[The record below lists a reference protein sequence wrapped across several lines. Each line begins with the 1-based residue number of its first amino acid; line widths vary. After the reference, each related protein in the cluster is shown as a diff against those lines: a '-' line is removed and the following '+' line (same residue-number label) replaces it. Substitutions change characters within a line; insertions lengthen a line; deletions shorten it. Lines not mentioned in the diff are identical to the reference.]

1 MITPPECSQ
10 EIKHKTLSAYYH
22 RVCTLPSWFGVPLV
36 VADDPASYVDFLSGT
51 LCATRDKSCPAIP
64 PLTNGSTDDG
74 RMRSQQECVDWI
86 MHDLAGR
93 GKNVLVKNE
102 RVGDPAVWSDG
113 SMAGS
118 KRKKCYRGGPLQ
130 RLCCSVKT
138 GESSDLGELA
148 QALQV
153 YLC

>member
-1 MITPPECSQ
+1 MIMPPEHDR

-22 RVCTLPSWFGVPLV
+22 RVCTLPAWFGTPLV
-36 VADDPASYVDFLSGT
+36 VADDPASYVDFISGV

-64 PLTNGSTDDG
+64 CLTNGTTDDG

-102 RVGDPAVWSDG
+102 RVGDQAVLSDG
-113 SMAGS
+113 STGGLKK
-118 KRKKCYRGGPLQ
+118 KRCYRGGLLP
-130 RLCCSVKT
+130 RLCCSVKI

-148 QALQV
+148 VA
-153 YLC
+153 